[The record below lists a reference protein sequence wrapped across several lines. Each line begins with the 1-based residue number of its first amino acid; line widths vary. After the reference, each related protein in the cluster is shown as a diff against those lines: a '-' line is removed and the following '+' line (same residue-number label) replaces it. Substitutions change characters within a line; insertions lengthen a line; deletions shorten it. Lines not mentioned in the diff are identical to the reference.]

1 MAIPSGLF
9 SLPKPQEIPGI
20 SNKQVEI
27 LAANSSSGTPYKKND
42 RIVFMIPA
50 MKNAWL
56 NPQRS
61 FLSFAGSCANKTTTE
76 ITDNSLT
83 AFFKDGVPVFDRM
96 TIKSGGVLVEDLR
109 NMNEMA
115 KLMRNFESVSSVK
128 AKEALIGDYRLTN
141 EANDTTTKTALTLA
155 RKIKGNDVTGEYF
168 MHQILSG
175 VIGKAQKHY
184 IPIGMFNSTGSPALE
199 VEFYLTNYD
208 AQVLDSITASEEF
221 QIKDVKLQLEIVD
234 LDESIMQR
242 LNQSLAQDSQ
252 IAIPFQTYR
261 EYRNY
266 LTASPDHDITISE
279 NCKNLNKI
287 FTIFR
292 KTDNLTTTNYL
303 KFAGGSDDAA
313 NGILE
318 YHFRFGSQ
326 YYPLVQSKGGKKA
339 LLNALSGMDL
349 LNGSPMIS
357 RITNVGG
364 VPYNSAT
371 GDFCI
376 VQNFKTSSDDVLNAL
391 DTSHTGAPIDLRI
404 KKVADGQTLEVLSFV
419 EMEKTL
425 VIGMH
430 GRVSV
435 Y

>member
-27 LAANSSSGTPYKKND
+27 LAANSSSGTAYRKND

-61 FLSFAGSCANKTTTE
+61 FLSFAGSCANK
-76 ITDNSLT
+76 DDAAMGSLT
-83 AFFKDGVPVFDRM
+83 ATFKDGVPVFDRM

-141 EANDTTTKTALTLA
+141 EANDSTTNTALATA
-155 RKIKGNDVTGEYF
+155 RIIKGNDVTGEYF

-208 AQVLDSITASEEF
+208 AQVLDSITDSEEF

-292 KTDNLTTTNYL
+292 KTDNLITTDYL

-313 NGILE
+313 NGIPNITLDLE
-318 YHFRFGSQ
+318 ANITHS
-326 YYPLVQSKGGKKA
+326 SKA
-339 LLNALSGMDL
+339 
-349 LNGSPMIS
+349 
-357 RITNVGG
+357 R
-364 VPYNSAT
+364 
-371 GDFCI
+371 
-376 VQNFKTSSDDVLNAL
+376 
-391 DTSHTGAPIDLRI
+391 
-404 KKVADGQTLEVLSFV
+404 EVRKHS
-419 EMEKTL
+419 
-425 VIGMH
+425 
-430 GRVSV
+430 
-435 Y
+435 